1 MIIHYYIHV
10 VFIMKKKGKLSMN
23 KGNIES
29 MMIEGKV
36 RKEFEI
42 NELKSKIGEQVII
55 HGMIYKLRIMSDFAF
70 VILRRKRDMIQ
81 CIYQPEYC
89 DFPIKELKE
98 NSSVIIKGIIKED
111 ERSKIGFEINIK
123 EINLLSEP
131 VEEPPVVINNKK
143 IDASLDTILDYR
155 VVTLRNEKER
165 AVFKIQEGILCGA
178 REFLRM
184 NQFTEIYTPKIVFAG
199 AEGGANVFGLDYF
212 GEKAYLA
219 QSPQFYKQ
227 MMVGV
232 YERVYEI
239 GKVYR
244 AEKHDTNRHLN
255 EYIGLDLEIG
265 FIEDFAEIMEVETKM
280 LKYILEYLNN
290 NYEMELTLLNVELPV
305 IESIPQVKFSDGK
318 ELVAKTYNR
327 EMKSPDDL
335 EPMEERLLSEIIKKE
350 TDSDFV
356 FVTHY
361 PSSGRPFYAM
371 EDEIDTNYTLS
382 FDLLYKG
389 LEITTGG
396 QRIHKYKDQV
406 AKMIERNMNPEEFNS
421 YLMLHKYGV
430 PPHGGLG
437 MGIER
442 LTMCLLNKTNVRET
456 SMFPRDMKRL
466 EP

>member
-1 MIIHYYIHV
+1 
-10 VFIMKKKGKLSMN
+10 MN
-23 KGNIES
+23 KGFITS
-29 MMIEGKV
+29 IEGKV
-36 RKEFEI
+36 KSELEVA
-42 NELKSKIGEQVII
+42 ELKNKIGEQVVL
-55 HGMIYKLRIMSDFAF
+55 HGMIYKIRMMSDFAF
-70 VILRRKRDMIQ
+70 VILRRKRDLIQ
-81 CIYQPEYC
+81 CIYQPEFC
-89 DFPIKELKE
+89 KFLVKELKE
-98 NSSVIIKGIIKED
+98 NSSVVIKGLVKED
-111 ERSKIGFEINIK
+111 ERSKVGFEIRIE
-123 EINLLSEP
+123 EITILSEP

-143 IDASLDTILDYR
+143 IDASLETILDYR

-165 AVFKIQEGILCGA
+165 GVFKIQEGILCGA
-178 REFLRM
+178 REFLRS
-184 NQFTEIYTPKIVFAG
+184 NRFTEINTPKIVYAG
-199 AEGGANVFGLDYF
+199 AEGGANVFSLDYF
-212 GEKAYLA
+212 GNKAYLA

-265 FIEDFAEIMEVETKM
+265 FIEDFTEIMEIETSM
-280 LKYILEYLNN
+280 LRYIMEYLNE
-290 NYEMELTLLNVELPV
+290 NYAYELNLLNVELPV
-305 IESIPQVKFSDGK
+305 IESIPQIKFSEGK
-318 ELVAKTYNR
+318 ELVARTFNR

-335 EPMEERLLSEIIKKE
+335 EPIEERLLSEIIKKE
-350 TDSDFV
+350 TGSDFV

-371 EDEIDTNYTLS
+371 EDKMDTNYTLS
-382 FDLLYKG
+382 FDLLYMG

-396 QRIHKYKDQV
+396 QRIHNYTEQV
-406 AKMIERNMNPEEFNS
+406 EKMTQRNMDPEDFKS

-437 MGIER
+437 IGVER
-442 LTMCLLNKTNVRET
+442 LTMCLLGKSNVRET
-456 SMFPRDMKRL
+456 SLFPRDMKRL